1 MKLRWLGHSAF
12 ELVENN
18 GINILIDPFIRDNP
32 SCPIH
37 VSSLNPDIICVTHA
51 HSDHLGDTVEIAK
64 NSNSIVICNY
74 ELSRYLQS
82 KGIQAIGINCGAKLS
97 FGGVTI
103 RMLDAK
109 HSSSYDFEMEIGYA
123 GEAGSY
129 LIEFENDLKVFH
141 AGDTGLFSDLKFV
154 VGEVYKPDIA
164 LLPIGNVFTMDP
176 YEAAKATN
184 WINPKVVIPM
194 HYNSFPSI
202 KQDAN
207 QFKKLIE
214 KEAPNCETLIPDP
227 LQVIEF

>member
-176 YEAAKATN
+176 HEAAKATN

-227 LQVIEF
+227 LEVIEF

>member
-176 YEAAKATN
+176 SEAAKATN